1 MLTAT
6 FDTTQFEKQMKN
18 ILGYSFGFL
27 DGVEDGKTI
36 FAERLA
42 AMAIDDLKQF
52 IDSNARVNPQALH
65 HVYEWSKVG
74 SPDARLFDIDY
85 VVSNGG
91 LTISSTFRQSLSVK
105 EGSREPFYNKAKI
118 MESGIPVVI
127 KPKNAKKLAFEVD
140 GKTVFTDGPITVSNP
155 GGDASGQYQKTFDL
169 FFSSYFSQSF
179 LRNSGIIEYIQNAKD
194 FESKFS
200 QAPRGGRSLGVATGY
215 KWIAGAGVR

>member
-6 FDTTQFEKQMKN
+6 FDTTQFDKAVKN
-18 ILGYSFGFL
+18 ILGYSIGFL
-27 DGVEDGKTI
+27 DGVEDVKNV
-36 FAERLA
+36 FRENVANLA
-42 AMAIDDLKQF
+42 LDDLKQF
-52 IDSNARVNPQALH
+52 IDSNARVSPQALH

-74 SPDARLFDIDY
+74 SPDARLFDITY

-91 LTISSTFRQSLSVK
+91 LTFSSTFRQSMSIK
-105 EGSREPFYNKAKI
+105 DGSREPFYNKAKV
-118 MESGIPVVI
+118 MEEGIPVVI

-140 GKTVFTDGPITVSNP
+140 GKTVFTDGPVNVSNP
-155 GGDASGQYQKTFDL
+155 GGDVSGQYEKTFNL
-169 FFSSYFSQSF
+169 FFSRYFTQSF
-179 LRNSGIIEYIQNAKD
+179 LRNSGIIEYIKNAKD

>member
-6 FDTTQFEKQMKN
+6 FDTTQFEKQMRN
-18 ILGYSFGFL
+18 ILGFSIGFL
-27 DGVEDGKTI
+27 DGVEKGKNV
-36 FAERLA
+36 FAENVASLA
-42 AMAIDDLKQF
+42 LEDLKDF

-74 SPDARLFDIDY
+74 SPDARLFDINY
-85 VVSNGG
+85 IISNGG
-91 LTISSTFRQSLSVK
+91 LTFSSTFRQSLSIK
-105 EGSREPFYNKAKI
+105 DGSRTPFYNKAKI
-118 MESGIPVVI
+118 MEDGIPVAI

-140 GKTVFTDGPITVSNP
+140 GKTVFTEGPISVSNP
-155 GGDASGQYQKTFDL
+155 GGDVRGEYQKTFDL
-169 FFSSYFSQSF
+169 FFRTYFTQSF

-194 FESKFS
+194 FENKFP